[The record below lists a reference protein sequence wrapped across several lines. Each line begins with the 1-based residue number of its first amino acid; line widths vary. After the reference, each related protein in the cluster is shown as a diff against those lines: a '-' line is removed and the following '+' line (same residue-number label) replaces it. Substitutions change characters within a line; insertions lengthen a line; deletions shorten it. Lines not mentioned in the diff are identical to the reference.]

1 MTNGPYLLPT
11 LKCTQ
16 FQSHEL
22 SVISGQPAVKN
33 HMISVDNE
41 KKKNDVDNMMM
52 TCTLFCACTRG
63 SR

>member
-41 KKKNDVDNMMM
+41 KKKK
-52 TCTLFCACTRG
+52 R
-63 SR
+63 R